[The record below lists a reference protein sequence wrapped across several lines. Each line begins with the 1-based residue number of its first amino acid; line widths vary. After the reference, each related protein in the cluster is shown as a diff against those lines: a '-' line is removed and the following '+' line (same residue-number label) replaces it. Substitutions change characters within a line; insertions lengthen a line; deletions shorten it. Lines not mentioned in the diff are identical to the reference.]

1 MTQNS
6 SAKQSILIAALS
18 GALLV
23 ATSVVAYLLWT
34 QGKQSNAVAQ
44 LAASDMRDAPP
55 GRLTSL
61 SLPSA
66 SESMKELFRLKQGAQ
81 EAETGQDKLTK
92 AAFSEAFTLATGRY
106 FAQFFQSQQILGDG
120 AVNEAHAATVS
131 LSVITYKQIDGAWR
145 IVDKRID
152 LTESGAW
159 GQLHEAPVQRIQLS
173 PASFGLLIQ
182 EGSIGQGYSDGGKSV
197 LVYTIDQ
204 WHDAGVVQTSASN
217 GGSCET
223 GPKNGESDEY
233 MRACFEY
240 DGKIS
245 VDPNASGEFPD
256 LLVTK
261 KGTQEGER
269 PNQVMPARSV
279 IFKFING
286 KYESPSELKI

>member
-61 SLPSA
+61 SPPSA

-106 FAQFFQSQQILGDG
+106 FAQFFQSQQIMGDG
-120 AVNEAHAATVS
+120 KVSEAHAATVA
-131 LSVITYKQIDGAWR
+131 LSVITYKQIDGAWHA
-145 IVDKRID
+145 VDKRID
-152 LTESGAW
+152 LTESGTW
-159 GQLHEAPVQRIQLS
+159 GQLHEVPVQKIQLS
-173 PASFGLLIQ
+173 PTSFGLLIH
-182 EGSIGQGYSDGGKSV
+182 ESSSGQGYSDGGKSV
-197 LVYTIDQ
+197 LVSRVRHQ
-204 WHDAGVVQTSASN
+204 
-217 GGSCET
+217 
-223 GPKNGESDEY
+223 
-233 MRACFEY
+233 M
-240 DGKIS
+240 
-245 VDPNASGEFPD
+245 
-256 LLVTK
+256 L
-261 KGTQEGER
+261 
-269 PNQVMPARSV
+269 
-279 IFKFING
+279 
-286 KYESPSELKI
+286 